1 MPDYENQASVSNSIE
16 ILNEVN
22 FESEES
28 ILLDQTTL
36 STLNYDSNV
45 SSVTDNKTFW
55 KTQVRSRG
63 GGGRGKGGGLA
74 PCPTK
79 ISSICPKQKGC
90 PF

>member
-28 ILLDQTTL
+28 ILLDQTML
-36 STLNYDSNV
+36 STLNYDSNA

-63 GGGRGKGGGLA
+63 GGGRGKGGGWRGGRTRPL
-74 PCPTK
+74 PNQNKFNLP
-79 ISSICPKQKGC
+79 
-90 PF
+90 

>member
-1 MPDYENQASVSNSIE
+1 MPDHENQASVSNSIE

-63 GGGRGKGGGLA
+63 GGGRGKGGGWRGGRT
-74 PCPTK
+74 CPLPNQNK
-79 ISSICPKQKGC
+79 FNLP
-90 PF
+90 

>member
-1 MPDYENQASVSNSIE
+1 MPDHENQASVSNSIE

-36 STLNYDSNV
+36 STLNDDSNA
-45 SSVTDNKTFW
+45 SNVTDNKTFW
-55 KTQVRSRG
+55 KTQARSRWG
-63 GGGRGKGGGLA
+63 GGGEVGIP

-79 ISSICPKQKGC
+79 ISSIYPKQKAC